1 MARWANARKVLKDM
15 KVLEGGHVARD
26 DLAAVLAGKAKP
38 RHKWCNA
45 MKRGGQHADAI
56 PTTLVGGAVAVH
68 GANLLKALERLVGR
82 DFGAFISECEGDVRG
97 LLERVDVPRESLDV
111 AIEAAQQSTVVAEA
125 EVVPYRYEDGF
136 FYLNGNAVPT
146 FFFGDNTEEPWFKAK
161 SIHNFLGVTKIGH
174 TMARVHDDD
183 KAKLRKLIGDK
194 GNPVVTRVVKPT
206 PRKSSSSRISP
217 ESREA
222 IIVPT
227 DHTDLSAWYVN
238 WSGFDSILRGSTSPV
253 AKSLHCWSMV
263 VMFQKLLQSRVATY
277 CDADRPPMLQPSVVD
292 DLAGVTESD
301 FYLVFLF
308 PRRSSSDRRT
318 LVKLGKSSDVG
329 MRRTQLVQDFPSHWV
344 VVGAIFTLCGDL
356 ETEVHRSFS
365 ELRVPTPRW
374 RGGRVVGHS
383 QEIYDL
389 GCCGD
394 SQAVVRRVWARLE
407 ELRAHSTKKSRREP
421 DTLSSS
427 ILIELERTKQAEA
440 HAKNSDAQARKAE
453 ADAAK
458 AEADAAKAASDTR
471 YLEALRDIL
480 DRATPQQVLQLTSAH
495 RV

>member
-26 DLAAVLAGKAKP
+26 DLAAVLVGKAKP

-45 MKRGGQHADAI
+45 MKRGGQGGQQADVV
-56 PTTLVGGAVAVH
+56 PTTRVGGTVAVH
-68 GANLLKALERLVGR
+68 GTNLLKALERLMGR
-82 DFGAFISECEGDVRG
+82 DFGAFIAECEGDVRA
-97 LLERVDVPRESLDV
+97 LLERVGASLEPLEV
-111 AIEAAQQSTVVAEA
+111 AITSAQQSTVVAEA

-136 FYLNGNAVPT
+136 FYLNGNVVPT

-161 SIHNFLGVTKIGH
+161 PIHDFLGAANIGH
-174 TMARVHDDD
+174 TMTRVHIDD

-222 IIVPT
+222 ITVPT
-227 DHTDLSAWYVN
+227 DHTDLGAWYVN

-253 AKSLHCWSMV
+253 AKGLHCWSMV

-292 DLAGVTESD
+292 DLAGVAESD

-329 MRRTQLVQDFPSHWV
+329 MRRTKLVQDFPSHWV

-356 ETEVHRSFS
+356 ETEVHRSFA
-365 ELRVPTPRW
+365 EFRVPTPRW

-383 QEIYDL
+383 QEVYDL

-394 SQAVVRRVWARLE
+394 SHAVVRRIWTRLE

-421 DTLSSS
+421 DISSS
-427 ILIELERTKQAEA
+427 SLLVELERTKQAE
-440 HAKNSDAQARKAE
+440 AQARKAE

-458 AEADAAKAASDTR
+458 ADSDTR